1 LLQRETQFAPGGQ
14 DVEGENSVC
23 KVCQLPLCY
32 SAYIGLDKEKYCC
45 DWWLAMADL
54 TKGKGVV
61 GSSFHISDCYIWAEI
76 FYLDSSSDYREY
88 LPQNSRRSLA
98 GSDSD
103 LIMLDDS
110 IASSRSS
117 VSLTAV
123 GIILLLF
130 SLAAGCFIYL
140 LADLL

>member
-1 LLQRETQFAPGGQ
+1 
-14 DVEGENSVC
+14 
-23 KVCQLPLCY
+23 
-32 SAYIGLDKEKYCC
+32 
-45 DWWLAMADL
+45 MADL
-54 TKGKGVV
+54 TKGKGVA

-88 LPQNSRRSLA
+88 LPQNGRRSLA
-98 GSDSD
+98 GGDSD

-110 IASSRSS
+110 IASSGSS

-123 GIILLLF
+123 GIILLLL

-140 LADLL
+140 IADLL